1 MKYSFIRS
9 SKFKIFSSGL
19 MLTTLTSPLLFTSIA
34 PIQQKQIAPEI
45 KIQSNEFSST
55 EILKN
60 NVIEYVFENDQKN
73 IDSIKFELNKLV
85 KSNNLNDLSEN
96 DLNKFA
102 ENLISFTKD
111 HFNDKEVLEEA
122 WYHWFPM
129 AFWYGLYG
137 VASVFDAALYSLG
150 EAVNLLGGNLLDMVK
165 IALNTLTGNYKDA
178 VVDSFI
184 LIAKLL
190 SSMYTNEKDI
200 IGDSITGEI
209 IDSLDDLISGESLK
223 TIFKN
228 FLKNLS
234 ISISADFV
242 LETAFNIINP
252 LIQKGIS
259 LLREGISFLKVKIW
273 ANYIYYYNL
282 YWGVNRVN

>member
-1 MKYSFIRS
+1 MKYSFIKS

-19 MLTTLTSPLLFTSIA
+19 MLTTLTSPLLFTSVA

-45 KIQSNEFSST
+45 KIQSNEFSNT

-60 NVIEYVFENDQKN
+60 NVIEYVFENDEKN

-85 KSNNLNDLSEN
+85 KSNKLNDLSEK

-129 AFWYGLYG
+129 AFWYAAYG
-137 VASVFDAALYSLG
+137 IATAFDATLNFLG
-150 EAVNLLGGNLLDMVK
+150 EVFNQLPTIFEVVETTWDLF
-165 IALNTLTGNYKDA
+165 TGNYPAAITKGLVLTTKVLNSMYINEKNVAGKSISEAGIDA
-178 VVDSFI
+178 IADFITNSDPRSAIIKLFKKI
-184 LIAKLL
+184 LI
-190 SSMYTNEKDI
+190 
-200 IGDSITGEI
+200 
-209 IDSLDDLISGESLK
+209 
-223 TIFKN
+223 N
-228 FLKNLS
+228 FGFH
-234 ISISADFV
+234 A
-242 LETAFNIINP
+242 INHQ
-252 LIQKGIS
+252 IQ
-259 LLREGISFLKVKIW
+259 EGIRRLSEDISFEKVKIW

-282 YWGVNRVN
+282 YWGTNRVV

>member
-1 MKYSFIRS
+1 MKYSFIKS

>member
-1 MKYSFIRS
+1 MKYSFIKS

-165 IALNTLTGNYKDA
+165 VALNTLTGNYKDA

>member
-1 MKYSFIRS
+1 MKYSFIKS
-9 SKFKIFSSGL
+9 NKFKIFSSGL
-19 MLTTLTSPLLFTSIA
+19 MLTTLASPSLFTSIA

-60 NVIEYVFENDQKN
+60 NVIEYVFENDKKN

-150 EAVNLLGGNLLDMVK
+150 EAVNLLGGNLLDMIKV
-165 IALNTLTGNYKDA
+165 ALNTLTGNYKDA

-200 IGDSITGEI
+200 IGDSITDEI
-209 IDSLDDLISGESLK
+209 IDSFDDLISGESLK

-259 LLREGISFLKVKIW
+259 LFREGISFLKVKIW

>member
-1 MKYSFIRS
+1 MKYSFIKS

-60 NVIEYVFENDQKN
+60 NVIEYVFENDEKN

-85 KSNNLNDLSEN
+85 KSNNLNDLSEK

-137 VASVFDAALYSLG
+137 VATVFDFGLSVLG
-150 EAVNLLGGNLLDMVK
+150 ELFNVLPAFIDLGQIAFSALSGDYVTVGVN
-165 IALNTLTGNYKDA
+165 T
-178 VVDSFI
+178 FI
-184 LIAKLL
+184 LTTRLL
-190 SSMYTNEKDI
+190 SSMFTDEKDI
-200 IGDSITGEI
+200 VRKIIGETEI
-209 IDSLDDLISGESLK
+209 GVLNDLVLNRDINK
-223 TIFKN
+223 IMNN
-228 FLKNLS
+228 FLKNFS
-234 ISISADFV
+234 ISLA
-242 LETAFNIINP
+242 INTTMNFAYDHINS

-259 LLREGISFLKVKIW
+259 ALRERISFNKVKIW
-273 ANYIYYYNL
+273 ANYLYYYNL
-282 YWGVNRVN
+282 YWGINT

>member
-1 MKYSFIRS
+1 M
-9 SKFKIFSSGL
+9 
-19 MLTTLTSPLLFTSIA
+19 
-34 PIQQKQIAPEI
+34 I
-45 KIQSNEFSST
+45 K
-55 EILKN
+55 
-60 NVIEYVFENDQKN
+60 KN

-150 EAVNLLGGNLLDMVK
+150 EAVNLLGGNLLDMIKV
-165 IALNTLTGNYKDA
+165 ALNTLTGNYKDA
-178 VVDSFI
+178 DVDSFI

-200 IGDSITGEI
+200 IGDSITDEI
-209 IDSLDDLISGESLK
+209 IDSFDDLISGESLK

-259 LLREGISFLKVKIW
+259 VLREGISFLKVKIW

>member
-1 MKYSFIRS
+1 MKYSFIKS

-45 KIQSNEFSST
+45 KIQSNEFSNT

-60 NVIEYVFENDQKN
+60 NVIEYVFENDKKN

-85 KSNNLNDLSEN
+85 KSNKLDDLSEN

-129 AFWYGLYG
+129 VFWYTAYTLTIGSNAGLSLLGELFNKLPTIIDMTEIAWNTFSGKY
-137 VASVFDAALYSLG
+137 DAA
-150 EAVNLLGGNLLDMVK
+150 AIKTFLL
-165 IALNTLTGNYKDA
+165 IT
-178 VVDSFI
+178 
-184 LIAKLL
+184 KLL
-190 SSMYTNEKDI
+190 SSMYMNEKDI
-200 IGDSITGEI
+200 ISNLITDTVIDSIGDFI
-209 IDSLDDLISGESLK
+209 IKKDPAAMFE
-223 TIFKN
+223 N
-228 FLKNLS
+228 YLKNMA
-234 ISISADFV
+234 IIIVD
-242 LETAFNIINP
+242 NYINP
-252 LIQKGIS
+252 SIQKSIRQ
-259 LLREGISFLKVKIW
+259 LREGINFQKVKIW
-273 ANYIYYYNL
+273 AKYIYYYKL
-282 YWGVNRVN
+282 YWG

>member
-1 MKYSFIRS
+1 MKYSFIKS
-9 SKFKIFSSGL
+9 NKFKIFSSGL

-60 NVIEYVFENDQKN
+60 NVIEYVFENDEKN

-85 KSNNLNDLSEN
+85 KSNQLEDLSEK

-137 VASVFDAALYSLG
+137 VATIFDFHLFSLG
-150 EAVNLLGGNLLDMVK
+150 QVFNIVPTLIDAGQ
-165 IALNTLTGNYKDA
+165 IALNVLSGDYVTATVNG
-178 VVDSFI
+178 FI
-184 LIAKLL
+184 LTTKLL
-190 SSMYTNEKDI
+190 SSMFADEKDI
-200 IGDSITGEI
+200 VLKSMGETGIGLVNDIL
-209 IDSLDDLISGESLK
+209 LDRNLDKMLK
-223 TIFKN
+223 NVIKN
-228 FLKNLS
+228 FGTSLA
-234 ISISADFV
+234 ISAAMNLVYDP
-242 LETAFNIINP
+242 INS

-259 LLREGISFLKVKIW
+259 ALREEISFQKVKIW
-273 ANYIYYYNL
+273 ANYLYYYNL
-282 YWGVNRVN
+282 YWGLDTEN

>member
-1 MKYSFIRS
+1 MKYSFIKS
-9 SKFKIFSSGL
+9 NKFKIFSSGL
-19 MLTTLTSPLLFTSIA
+19 MLTTLASPSLFTSIA

-60 NVIEYVFENDQKN
+60 NVIEYVFENDKKN

>member
-1 MKYSFIRS
+1 MKYSFIKS
-9 SKFKIFSSGL
+9 NKFKIFSSGL
-19 MLTTLTSPLLFTSIA
+19 MVTTLASPLLFTSIA

-60 NVIEYVFENDQKN
+60 NVIEYVFENDKKN

-85 KSNNLNDLSEN
+85 KSNKLDDLSEN

-137 VASVFDAALYSLG
+137 VASVFDFAL
-150 EAVNLLGGNLLDMVK
+150 NFLGGLFNHLPLILDAAE
-165 IALNTLTGNYKDA
+165 IYSNITTGNFDA
-178 VVDSFI
+178 AIVNNLILSTKILNSMYLGGKHIEFNAINDASLDSLADFI
-184 LIAKLL
+184 NKSDPRSAIMKLL
-190 SSMYTNEKDI
+190 KN
-200 IGDSITGEI
+200 
-209 IDSLDDLISGESLK
+209 SLI
-223 TIFKN
+223 
-228 FLKNLS
+228 NL
-234 ISISADFV
+234 
-242 LETAFNIINP
+242 AFHPINQ
-252 LIQKGIS
+252 LVQEGVR
-259 LLREGISFLKVKIW
+259 LLSENISFAKVRIW

-282 YWGVNRVN
+282 YYGIK

>member
-1 MKYSFIRS
+1 MKYSFIKS
-9 SKFKIFSSGL
+9 NKFKIFSSGL
-19 MLTTLTSPLLFTSIA
+19 MLTTLASPSLFTSIA

-60 NVIEYVFENDQKN
+60 NVIEYVFENDKKN

-150 EAVNLLGGNLLDMVK
+150 EAVNLLGGNLLDMIKV
-165 IALNTLTGNYKDA
+165 ALNTLTG
-178 VVDSFI
+178 
-184 LIAKLL
+184 
-190 SSMYTNEKDI
+190 
-200 IGDSITGEI
+200 
-209 IDSLDDLISGESLK
+209 
-223 TIFKN
+223 TIKMR
-228 FLKNLS
+228 S
-234 ISISADFV
+234 
-242 LETAFNIINP
+242 
-252 LIQKGIS
+252 
-259 LLREGISFLKVKIW
+259 
-273 ANYIYYYNL
+273 
-282 YWGVNRVN
+282 

>member
-1 MKYSFIRS
+1 MKYSFIKS

-242 LETAFNIINP
+242 LETAFNIFNP

>member
-1 MKYSFIRS
+1 MKYSLIKS
-9 SKFKIFSSGL
+9 NKFKIFSSGL
-19 MLTTLTSPLLFTSIA
+19 MLTTLASPSLFTSIA

-60 NVIEYVFENDQKN
+60 NVIEYVFENDKKN

-150 EAVNLLGGNLLDMVK
+150 EAVNLLGGNLLDMIKV
-165 IALNTLTGNYKDA
+165 ALNTLTGNYKDA

-200 IGDSITGEI
+200 IGDSITDEI
-209 IDSLDDLISGESLK
+209 IDSFDDLISGESLK

>member
-1 MKYSFIRS
+1 MKYSFIKS

-19 MLTTLTSPLLFTSIA
+19 MLATLTSPLLFTSIA
-34 PIQQKQIAPEI
+34 PLQQKQIAPEI

-60 NVIEYVFENDQKN
+60 NVIEYVFENDKKN

-85 KSNNLNDLSEN
+85 KSNKLDDLSEN

-137 VASVFDAALYSLG
+137 VATVFDFGLSVLG
-150 EAVNLLGGNLLDMVK
+150 ELFNALPALIDLGQIAFSAFSGDYVTAGVNTFNLT
-165 IALNTLTGNYKDA
+165 AR
-178 VVDSFI
+178 
-184 LIAKLL
+184 LL
-190 SSMYTNEKDI
+190 SSMFTDEKDNI
-200 IGDSITGEI
+200 RKSIGEI
-209 IDSLDDLISGESLK
+209 EIGVLNDLVLNRDINK
-223 TIFKN
+223 IMNN
-228 FLKNLS
+228 FLKNFR
-234 ISISADFV
+234 ISLA
-242 LETAFNIINP
+242 INATMNLAYDHINS

-259 LLREGISFLKVKIW
+259 ALRERISFNKVKIW
-273 ANYIYYYNL
+273 ANYLYYYNL
-282 YWGVNRVN
+282 YWGINT